1 MIRINLAP
9 ERGRRRKVGFK
20 GIKLGLP
27 AFNLGWLFGV
37 VYLALLLGIGV
48 YWWWLTSMQ
57 ASLTADIDRAQKDL
71 ALLKAQIGQ
80 ESKVRDLATELRK
93 RVDVIEA
100 ITKAQGQ
107 KIELVE
113 AFATVLPNDLWVTGF
128 EERGGQIKITG
139 SAFSATAVADFMAN
153 LRASGKFKDVD
164 LVVSRRDLARPSPAG
179 DVRSHLPVRGLTW
192 RSRRSSTPS

>member
-20 GIKLGLP
+20 GFKLGLP
-27 AFNLGWLFGV
+27 AFNLGWAFGV
-37 VYLALLLGIGV
+37 IYLALLLGIGV
-48 YWWWLTSMQ
+48 YWWYLASTQ

-71 ALLKAQIGQ
+71 ALLKTQIGQ

-100 ITKAQGQ
+100 ITKAPGQ
-107 KIELVE
+107 KIQMVE
-113 AFATVLPNDLWVTGF
+113 AFASVIPNDLWVTGF
-128 EERGGQIKITG
+128 EERGGQIKVSG
-139 SAFSATAVADFMAN
+139 SAFSPTAISDFMSN

-164 LVVSRRDLARPSPAG
+164 LVVSRRDLGRPSPLVTFEVTCRFEG
-179 DVRSHLPVRGLTW
+179 
-192 RSRRSSTPS
+192 

>member
-37 VYLALLLGIGV
+37 VYLALVLGIGV
-48 YWWWLTSMQ
+48 YWWWLTSTQ

-100 ITKAQGQ
+100 ITKAPGQ
-107 KIELVE
+107 KILLVE
-113 AFATVLPNDLWVTGF
+113 AFVTVIPSDLWVTGF
-128 EERGGQIKITG
+128 EERGGQMKIIG
-139 SAFSATAVADFMAN
+139 SAFSTTAVADFMSN

-164 LVVSRRDLARPSPAG
+164 LVVSRRDLARPSPLVTFEVTCRYEG
-179 DVRSHLPVRGLTW
+179 
-192 RSRRSSTPS
+192 

>member
-100 ITKAQGQ
+100 ITKAPGQ
-107 KIELVE
+107 KIQLVE
-113 AFATVLPNDLWVTGF
+113 DFATVLPNDLWVTAF

-139 SAFSATAVADFMAN
+139 SAFSATAVADFMSN

-164 LVVSRRDLARPSPAG
+164 LVVSRRDLARPSPLVTFEVTCRYEG
-179 DVRSHLPVRGLTW
+179 
-192 RSRRSSTPS
+192 